1 MLNIFSSK
9 KNIQEETMAD
19 FDVESTL
26 KQLTPQEKIGLLAGI
41 DFWHTYPVH
50 RLGIPSL
57 RTSDGPNGVRG
68 TRFFNGVPAACF
80 PCGTS
85 LASTFNKELLHDAGK
100 LMGIEA
106 KHKGSHVILGPTTN
120 MQRGPLGGRG
130 FESFSEDPYLAG
142 MASTSVING
151 IQDEDIA
158 ATIKHYV
165 CNDIE
170 DERLASDSVVSE
182 RALREIYLEPFRLA
196 MKYSE
201 PLCVMTAYNKVNG
214 EHASQSK
221 KLLDDV
227 LRGEWGWDGL
237 IMSDWFGSY
246 TGKES
251 IQNGLDLEMP
261 GPTIHRTVDSI
272 KHMIDSREVNIKDI
286 DARVRNVLNLVKFT
300 KKANIAEDTPED
312 TKNNTKETSNL
323 LRKLAGEGVVL
334 LKNKDDILPLKK
346 EEKIAV
352 IGPNAKTAAYCG
364 GGSAALRPYYTT
376 TPYDCIAAKLGTP
389 PKYTVGAY
397 GFKTLPTLATQ
408 LTNPETGS
416 VGYNMKFYKK
426 DATTKGDRELFD
438 ELNLDVFN
446 IFLSDYKSDK
456 IDSNLYFVD
465 IEGDFIPEET
475 AEYDFGCTV
484 WGTAL
489 LYIDG
494 KLLVDNKT
502 KQEKGEAFFNSG
514 STEKRNSI
522 KLNKDQKYRVRVEF
536 GSAPTYTIHSSDQVD
551 FGGGGGLYFGCAKVI
566 DAKEEITNA
575 AELAKS
581 VDKVV
586 LSIGLSQE
594 WESEGYDRKNME
606 LPLKTNDLVE
616 AVLEANP
623 NTVVVNQSGTPVE
636 FPWLDKSK
644 CLVQAWYGGN
654 ESGNGIADVLFGDVN
669 PSGKLSLTF
678 PLKNID
684 NPAYLNFKTERG
696 RVLYGED
703 IFMGYRYY
711 EKLQRKVA
719 FPFGYGLS
727 YTTFDYSNLKIDVDE
742 ETDTITASVDVKNS
756 GKIDGQETVQ
766 LYISHK
772 DSKTIQ
778 TVKELKGFEKVAI
791 KAGKSITVNFKLSL
805 KDSASFFDE
814 YFNEWSLEAGQY
826 EVLIG
831 KSSDDIEV
839 IQPFEVKEA
848 KLWSG
853 L

>member
-1 MLNIFSSK
+1 
-9 KNIQEETMAD
+9 MAD

-26 KQLTPQEKIGLLAGI
+26 KQLTPQEKVGLLAGI

-261 GPTIHRTVDSI
+261 GPTIHRTVESI

-376 TPYDCIAAKLGTP
+376 TPYDCIASKLGAP

-566 DAKEEITNA
+566 DAKEEISNA

-623 NTVVVNQSGTPVE
+623 NTVIVNQSGTPVE

-742 ETDTITASVDVKNS
+742 EADTIIASVDVKNS

-791 KAGKSITVNFKLSL
+791 KAGKSTTVNFKLSL

-814 YFNEWSLEAGQY
+814 YFDEWSLEAGQY
-826 EVLIG
+826 EVLVG
-831 KSSDDIEV
+831 KSSDDIEL

>member
-376 TPYDCIAAKLGTP
+376 TPYDCIAAKLGAP

-831 KSSDDIEV
+831 KSSDDIEL

>member
-1 MLNIFSSK
+1 M
-9 KNIQEETMAD
+9 
-19 FDVESTL
+19 
-26 KQLTPQEKIGLLAGI
+26 
-41 DFWHTYPVH
+41 
-50 RLGIPSL
+50 
-57 RTSDGPNGVRG
+57 
-68 TRFFNGVPAACF
+68 
-80 PCGTS
+80 
-85 LASTFNKELLHDAGK
+85 
-100 LMGIEA
+100 
-106 KHKGSHVILGPTTN
+106 
-120 MQRGPLGGRG
+120 
-130 FESFSEDPYLAG
+130 
-142 MASTSVING
+142 
-151 IQDEDIA
+151 
-158 ATIKHYV
+158 
-165 CNDIE
+165 
-170 DERLASDSVVSE
+170 
-182 RALREIYLEPFRLA
+182 
-196 MKYSE
+196 
-201 PLCVMTAYNKVNG
+201 
-214 EHASQSK
+214 
-221 KLLDDV
+221 
-227 LRGEWGWDGL
+227 
-237 IMSDWFGSY
+237 
-246 TGKES
+246 
-251 IQNGLDLEMP
+251 
-261 GPTIHRTVDSI
+261 
-272 KHMIDSREVNIKDI
+272 
-286 DARVRNVLNLVKFT
+286 
-300 KKANIAEDTPED
+300 
-312 TKNNTKETSNL
+312 
-323 LRKLAGEGVVL
+323 
-334 LKNKDDILPLKK
+334 
-346 EEKIAV
+346 
-352 IGPNAKTAAYCG
+352 
-364 GGSAALRPYYTT
+364 
-376 TPYDCIAAKLGTP
+376 
-389 PKYTVGAY
+389 
-397 GFKTLPTLATQ
+397 
-408 LTNPETGS
+408 
-416 VGYNMKFYKK
+416 
-426 DATTKGDRELFD
+426 
-438 ELNLDVFN
+438 
-446 IFLSDYKSDK
+446 
-456 IDSNLYFVD
+456 
-465 IEGDFIPEET
+465 
-475 AEYDFGCTV
+475 
-484 WGTAL
+484 
-489 LYIDG
+489 
-494 KLLVDNKT
+494 
-502 KQEKGEAFFNSG
+502 
-514 STEKRNSI
+514 
-522 KLNKDQKYRVRVEF
+522 
-536 GSAPTYTIHSSDQVD
+536 
-551 FGGGGGLYFGCAKVI
+551 I